1 MHARP
6 CGSVTLGGRSARIA
20 LFLLQPSASGEFHDS
35 SRSCTSLGVRTWIAG
50 PSDDPVLEEL
60 HARYTCR
67 GHRFRSRPRWC
78 SRAQSARGPVT
89 GRGPVVG
96 RPAPRRPRAP
106 APAAASRLTAD
117 ADRRDRLSVD
127 ELARAGPPDRAGWR
141 SCFPGEP
148 PAHAAARAALAG
160 YGRGETRI
168 LVRNTIRT
176 RIATSSRRTRN
187 GKSFKKSHIRDM
199 CVPDHGIGRSRRARR
214 GRDRT
219 PPKSRRHGLSS
230 RGRRR
235 LR

>member
-1 MHARP
+1 M
-6 CGSVTLGGRSARIA
+6 TLGGRSARIA
-20 LFLLQPSASGEFHDS
+20 LFLLQPSASGELHDS

-117 ADRRDRLSVD
+117 ADRRDRLSV
-127 ELARAGPPDRAGWR
+127 EIARAGPPDRAGWR
-141 SCFPGEP
+141 SCFPGAP
-148 PAHAAARAALAG
+148 PAHAAARAALEPLRP
-160 YGRGETRI
+160 GRICNIRIESLRRRDVLETERVLKRVI
-168 LVRNTIRT
+168 YLIREYTRYVRPRPRDRPVAARAEDGTGHRRKAVDT
-176 RIATSSRRTRN
+176 ASRLAAVVAYA
-187 GKSFKKSHIRDM
+187 D
-199 CVPDHGIGRSRRARR
+199 R
-214 GRDRT
+214 GR
-219 PPKSRRHGLSS
+219 HNE
-230 RGRRR
+230 
-235 LR
+235 